1 MGQLILLTPTQNP
14 FATGQTHDQIDT
26 STCVEVDQCNE
37 IRDNKKKTTPAPFIY
52 ASRMHVYIMHVHIR
66 IVHLRRIYIYECI
79 LSPDRQAMLGYE
91 LLVD

>member
-66 IVHLRRIYIYECI
+66 IVHLRHIYMN
-79 LSPDRQAMLGYE
+79 AFF
-91 LLVD
+91 LLIDKLC